1 MLQVGLAG
9 LTAGPLEDRLMRKD
23 SFSRLGIAGL
33 SVAGLVSALAVASL
47 GLGDAWSAPA
57 TPVAP
62 ATKAAAVPIVPTRPA
77 AAGPSVAVSP
87 SAAARPQGYA
97 DLAERLLPMV
107 VNISTSQTLRR
118 RPDATEGPAPQ
129 APQGSPL
136 DDFFKDFMDR
146 GNRPRRVQSLGSGF
160 IIDPAGYVVTNNH
173 VIDGADEITVIL
185 NDTTSLP
192 ATLVGKDDKTD
203 LALLKVNSKQPLAV
217 AKFGDSDKS
226 RVGDLVMAI
235 GDPFGLGGTVTTGIV
250 SARNRDINSGSYD
263 DFIQTDAPI
272 NRGNSGGPL
281 FNMDGEVIG
290 VNSAIYSP
298 TGGSVG
304 IGFAIPANQTK
315 NVIAQLKATGK
326 IQRGW
331 LGVRIQRVSDEIAET
346 MGLDKARGAL
356 IAGMTD
362 GGPAA
367 KAGVQSG
374 DVVLTFDGRSVADER
389 ALPRLVAD
397 APIGKTVNIE
407 VLRKGQR
414 RSMPITVQRLV
425 EDEKVAS
432 VDKTPAKPGA
442 AKPPVTV
449 NLGMTLAPVSPESR
463 RRFRLDAKVQG
474 VLVTEVDADSPAG
487 QKNIRPGDVITEV
500 AQQKVTSPDE
510 VSEKLDAERKA
521 GHKVVLLQV
530 SRGGELTFI
539 GVRLP

>member
-1 MLQVGLAG
+1 MPKACSRFGIASRSLAG
-9 LTAGPLEDRLMRKD
+9 FA
-23 SFSRLGIAGL
+23 
-33 SVAGLVSALAVASL
+33 SALAFASVVL
-47 GLGDAWSAPA
+47 GTDAFGAA
-57 TPVAP
+57 TLPV
-62 ATKAAAVPIVPTRPA
+62 TKAAAVPAAPPA
-77 AAGPSVAVSP
+77 AAAKPGSPSVGVPPAI
-87 SAAARPQGYA
+87 AARPQGYA

-118 RPDATEGPAPQ
+118 RPANEDAPAPQ

-160 IIDPAGYVVTNNH
+160 IIDAAGYVVTNNH

-185 NDTTSLP
+185 SDMSSLP

-203 LALLKVNSKQPLAV
+203 LALLKVNSKQPLSV
-217 AKFGDSDKS
+217 AKFGDSDKA

-250 SARNRDINSGSYD
+250 SARNRDINSGPYD

-281 FNMDGEVIG
+281 FNMDGDVIG
-290 VNSAIYSP
+290 INSAIYSP

-304 IGFAIPANQTK
+304 IGFAIPANAAR
-315 NVIAQLKATGK
+315 NVVAQLKASGR

-331 LGVRIQRVSDEIAET
+331 LGVRIQQVSDEIAET
-346 MGLDKARGAL
+346 MGMDKPRGAL

-367 KAGVQSG
+367 KAGVQNG
-374 DVVLTFDGRSVADER
+374 DVVLAFDGRQVADNR
-389 ALPRLVAD
+389 ALPRMVAD
-397 APIGKTVNIE
+397 AQIGKTVNME

-414 RSMPITVQRLV
+414 RTIPVTVQRLV
-425 EDEKVAS
+425 EDEKAAS
-432 VDKTPAKPGA
+432 GDKTPAKPNA
-442 AKPPVTV
+442 PKAPATV
-449 NLGMTLAPVSPESR
+449 NLGMTLAPMSPESR
-463 RRFRLDAKVQG
+463 RRFRLDGKVEG
-474 VLVTEVDADSPAG
+474 VVVTEVDPDSPAG

-500 AQQKVTSPDE
+500 AQQKVTSPAD
-510 VSEKLDAERKA
+510 VSMKLDAERKA
-521 GHKVVLLQV
+521 GHKVVLLEV